1 MKIKSDYLTIWQ
13 IAAPIMLG
21 SLANAVI
28 NFTDVAFVARLGEPQ
43 LAASALGGLFYFI
56 GVMIGF
62 GFGTGIQ
69 ILIARRNGE
78 GRNEEVSK
86 VFDNGLLLT
95 VGLSAVMILVLYSF
109 LPWIVSM
116 FVSENAV
123 ADYCSDY
130 LETRCWSLMF
140 MMVLTALRSFY
151 TGIAYTRIISYSTFL
166 MMGLN
171 IVNFLLILK

>member
-13 IAAPIMLG
+13 IAAPIMMG

-69 ILIARRNGE
+69 ILIARRKGE
-78 GRNEEVSK
+78 GRNQEVYK

-116 FVSENAV
+116 FVSEKAV
-123 ADYCSDY
+123 AVYCSDY
-130 LETRCWSLMF
+130 LKTRCWSLMF

-151 TGIAYTRIISYSTFL
+151 TGIAYTRIISYSS
-166 MMGLN
+166 
-171 IVNFLLILK
+171 IK